1 MQNLLQSF
9 QNLPKY
15 LRISAYVVVGILCL
29 TLLPAWLNFLVLA
42 GLAYLF
48 IDRKWI
54 KYPMVAFLGFT
65 AVVGMFVPDTT
76 SVNKKTETIETNLV
90 STATLATETAS
101 NSVIEATST
110 VLAPAVEEQS
120 TTSNQT
126 ASPVVTPTVTSSYLV
141 NNVIDGDTV
150 DVSKDG
156 KTDRIRLIG
165 IDTPETDP
173 RNTVECFGKEAT
185 ARATQLMKGKTVTLE
200 SDPSQDNVDK
210 YGRLLRY
217 VFLADGTNVNYLM
230 VKEGFAQEYTYNLPY
245 KYQSSFR
252 SAQAE
257 AKSLKLGLWGTAC
270 TPTVAPTKTQE
281 QTSTVAP
288 SNTII
293 PVVAPITPVAEVNN
307 TGCNI
312 KGNISSDDEK
322 IYHTTDCPYYAK
334 TKIDTSKGERWFCSE
349 SEAISAGW
357 RKAKN
362 CN

>member
-29 TLLPAWLNFLVLA
+29 AFLPIWLNFLALA

-54 KYPMVAFLGFT
+54 KYPVVAFLGFT
-65 AVVGMFVPDTT
+65 AVVGMFIPDTT
-76 SVNKKTETIETNLV
+76 PVNKKPETVEANLV
-90 STATLATETAS
+90 STTTLATETAS
-101 NSVIEATST
+101 TSVTEATST
-110 VLAPAVEEQS
+110 AVATVAEEQG
-120 TTSNQT
+120 TTSTQT
-126 ASPVVTPTVTSSYLV
+126 ASPTVSSTYLVTS
-141 NNVIDGDTV
+141 VIDGDTI

-185 ARATQLMKGKTVTLE
+185 ARATQLMKGKAVTLE

-217 VFLADGTNVNYLM
+217 VFLTDGTNVNYQM

-245 KYQSSFR
+245 KYQSSFK
-252 SAQAE
+252 SAQEE
-257 AKSLKLGLWGTAC
+257 AKRLKLGLWGAQC
-270 TPTVAPTKTQE
+270 TTTVAPTKAQE
-281 QTSTVAP
+281 QTTQTSPIYA
-288 SNTII
+288 S
-293 PVVAPITPVAEVNN
+293 PVVTTIQEN
-307 TGCNI
+307 TGSCNI
-312 KGNISSDDEK
+312 KGNINSDDEK
-322 IYHTTDCPYYAK
+322 IYHTTDCAYYTR

-349 SEAISAGW
+349 SEALSAGW

>member
-15 LRISAYVVVGILCL
+15 LRISACVITSILCL
-29 TLLPAWLNFLVLA
+29 TLLPVWFNFLVLA

-54 KYPMVAFLGFT
+54 KYPLVVFLGFLAIT
-65 AVVGMFVPDTT
+65 GMFMPDSTP
-76 SVNKKTETIETNLV
+76 VNKKTEAVEVNLV
-90 STATLATETAS
+90 STTTLATETVS
-101 NSVIEATST
+101 NSVIEATSK

-120 TTSNQT
+120 TTSTQT
-126 ASPVVTPTVTSSYLV
+126 TSPTIKSTYLVTS
-141 NNVIDGDTV
+141 VIDGDTI

-217 VFLADGTNVNYLM
+217 IFLTDGTNVNYLM
-230 VKEGFAQEYTYNLPY
+230 VKEGFDQEYTYNLPY
-245 KYQSSFR
+245 KYQSSFK

-270 TPTVAPTKTQE
+270 TPTVAPTKAQE

-288 SNTII
+288 SNTVI
-293 PVVAPITPVAEVNN
+293 PIVVPITPVAEVNN
-307 TGCNI
+307 IGCNI

-334 TKIDTSKGERWFCSE
+334 TKI
-349 SEAISAGW
+349 
-357 RKAKN
+357 
-362 CN
+362 

>member
-15 LRISAYVVVGILCL
+15 LRISAYVITGILCL
-29 TLLPAWLNFLVLA
+29 TLLPAWLNLLVLA

-54 KYPMVAFLGFT
+54 KYPLVVFLGLT

-90 STATLATETAS
+90 STTTLATEAAS
-101 NSVIEATST
+101 TSVVEATST
-110 VLAPAVEEQS
+110 AVAPTVEEQS
-120 TTSNQT
+120 TTSTQ
-126 ASPVVTPTVTSSYLV
+126 SPIVSSTYLV
-141 NNVIDGDTV
+141 TAVIDGDTI

-185 ARATQLMKGKTVTLE
+185 ARATQLMRGKIVTLE

-217 VFLADGTNVNYLM
+217 VFLTDGTNVNYLM

-245 KYQSSFR
+245 KYQSSFK

-257 AKSLKLGLWGTAC
+257 AKNLKLGLWGTAC
-270 TPTVAPTKTQE
+270 TPTVAPTKAQE

-288 SNTII
+288 SNTIVPAVTSI
-293 PVVAPITPVAEVNN
+293 APVAEVNN
-307 TGCNI
+307 SSCNI

-322 IYHTTDCPYYAK
+322 IYHTTDCPYYIK

-349 SEAISAGW
+349 SEAVSAGW

>member
-15 LRISAYVVVGILCL
+15 LRISAYVITGILCL
-29 TLLPAWLNFLVLA
+29 TLLPVWLNLLVLA

-54 KYPMVAFLGFT
+54 KYPIVAFLGFT
-65 AVVGMFVPDTT
+65 AVVAMFMPETT
-76 SVNKKTETIETNLV
+76 PVNNKTETVETNLV
-90 STATLATETAS
+90 STTTLATETAS

-110 VLAPAVEEQS
+110 AVAPVVEEQS
-120 TTSNQT
+120 TTSTQSPIVSSTYFVT
-126 ASPVVTPTVTSSYLV
+126 A
-141 NNVIDGDTV
+141 VIDGDTI

-185 ARATQLMKGKTVTLE
+185 ARATQLMRGKIVTLE

-217 VFLADGTNVNYLM
+217 VFLTDGTNVNYLM

-245 KYQSSFR
+245 KYQSSFK

-257 AKSLKLGLWGTAC
+257 AKNLKLGLWGTAC
-270 TPTVAPTKTQE
+270 TPTVAPTKAQE

-288 SNTII
+288 SNAII
-293 PVVAPITPVAEVNN
+293 PVATPIAPVAEVNN

-322 IYHTTDCPYYAK
+322 IYHTADCPYYTK

-349 SEAISAGW
+349 SEAVSAGW